1 MTLKKEGSFGPFR
14 LTLIGEGPLRA
25 ELAAL
30 VQAENLSA
38 EVTFC
43 GQLPRPALLEQM
55 LGMDVCILPSL
66 TESFC
71 KARLDAF
78 LCGVPVITTDVGFG
92 REIVGS
98 DGERGWILPNH
109 DAQDLAAV
117 IKRAVK
123 MTGDWPSLRGSLPSI
138 RQGLHARTMDRGN
151 SRYLYRTVENLIPGR
166 KNTGM
171 TVRARLR
178 GPADSQR

>member
-1 MTLKKEGSFGPFR
+1 
-14 LTLIGEGPLRA
+14 
-25 ELAAL
+25 
-30 VQAENLSA
+30 
-38 EVTFC
+38 
-43 GQLPRPALLEQM
+43 
-55 LGMDVCILPSL
+55 MDVCILPSL

-123 MTGDWPSLRGSLPSI
+123 MTGDWPSLR
-138 RQGLHARTMDRGN
+138 ARCRKFAEGFTLEQWTEAIAGICTEQWKIS
-151 SRYLYRTVENLIPGR
+151 SREGKIQ
-166 KNTGM
+166 
-171 TVRARLR
+171 A
-178 GPADSQR
+178 